1 MFKNHIK
8 IAWRNLFKNKSYFFI
23 NTLGLSVALT
33 VSFLMLLWVYDEY
46 SIDKFHSNED
56 RLFLGKRTIPLADD
70 VFDVYDN
77 ISYPMMEA
85 AIDQIPEI
93 EKYGVIGR
101 SYEDN
106 LKLDNK
112 DFRVQG
118 AFTNADFFSSFSFPI
133 LMGDIT
139 ALDKKPEALAISER
153 LANRFWGSEWKNK
166 AIGSSVKIL
175 DNGDFTVEAVYKDFP
190 KHSSI
195 QNDFYYGLNRY
206 IIDNQWMLKWG
217 NNGVQGVFLLSKEAD
232 VTQVSDKLNTL
243 FQDNIRG
250 DDGNEK
256 IEGCF
261 LHRFSDNYLY
271 NKFDKNAQISGGRI
285 DYVRLFMI
293 AAIFLLVISC
303 INFVNLSTAYA
314 TKRASEIGVRKV
326 VGAGKKTLVWQFLIE
341 TSLITFIAFSLAIL
355 LTLLLLPSVGSFVGK
370 NLEIDFTLP
379 QVWISILAVFTF
391 TTLLSGAYPSLVI
404 SSFRPIAALKGQA
417 HEKKN
422 NISLRK
428 ALVVFQFGLAIL
440 LVVAAIVVKLQIN
453 YINEKD
459 LGVAKDNIVSVHQD
473 KELTG
478 KYEVI
483 RTELMSSDAI
493 TDVTL
498 VGPSPLEMNGST
510 SNVVWPGKK
519 IDQQNIEF
527 SLLWTAHNFPDIFDI
542 PLNQG
547 TYYREGSKDTL
558 NIVLNERAIEIMGLE
573 DPIGKTIQLWRE
585 PRQIIG
591 VLKDFHNQSL
601 YEPIQPAVF
610 LLDPENAGMM
620 FIKMKSGKTKEAIS
634 ALEKV
639 YANILPDIPL
649 HFNFLEEEFA
659 AQYKS
664 ETLTGSL
671 AYYFALISILISC
684 LGLFGLATFMAKQ
697 RTKEI
702 VIRKVLGASVRN
714 ITTLIS
720 KDFLKLVL
728 LAFLITSPI
737 AYYIMDDWLQDFAYK
752 IKISWWVFLLTGSI
766 ALLITLLTIGFQS
779 IKAAM
784 ANPVKSLRT
793 E

>member
-77 ISYPMMEA
+77 ISYPMMVA

-93 EKYGVIGR
+93 EKYGVLGR

-106 LKLDNK
+106 LKFDNK

-271 NKFDKNAQISGGRI
+271 NKFDKNAQVSGGRI

-326 VGAGKKTLVWQFLIE
+326 VGAGKKTLIWQFLVE

-355 LTLLLLPSVGSFVGK
+355 LTLLLLPSVSSFVGK

-558 NIVLNERAIEIMGLE
+558 NIVLNERAMEIMGLE

-601 YEPIQPAVF
+601 YVPIQPAVF

-702 VIRKVLGASVRN
+702 GIRKVLGASVRN

-766 ALLITLLTIGFQS
+766 AMLITLLTIGFQS